1 MGTQGARAQQ
11 DTDADTVGAQQQRS
25 SPGRKPSRLSINMSK
40 ATEDALLELMN
51 DKDVSMT
58 EAVRRLVGY
67 GAVVYRAMRDDREV
81 LLRSNGQTERV
92 VLLD

>member
-1 MGTQGARAQQ
+1 MATRGARALQ
-11 DTDADTVGAQQQRS
+11 DNDTETAGQEQHS
-25 SPGRKPSRLSINMSK
+25 STGRKPSRLSINMSR
-40 ATEDALLELMN
+40 ATEDALLELME

-81 LLRSNGQTERV
+81 LIRSNGQTERV